1 MPGHSWQIVACG
13 KSHLAHKGM
22 LLAGKVLAAT
32 AIDLLRDPALL
43 AAARAEFEERSAEG
57 YVCPIEPDA
66 VPIAL

>member
-1 MPGHSWQIVACG
+1 MKTEEFFDAMNDLPDEWV
-13 KSHLAHKGM
+13 LD
-22 LLAGKVLAAT
+22 AGKAREKAVPRRRR
-32 AIDLLRDPALL
+32 ILRTALL